1 MASSVEEFTNR
12 LIDPLKSDI
21 SLGLRARFERCFDD
35 VMENAIAFEQKKV
48 RTEARFFNIYS
59 TKYLTARWC
68 RIWWVTILMYS
79 ESLVLGSLI
88 ISFDLLCY
96 LFTQN
101 SSIVSF
107 HGFFKVDLLIPG
119 SSLERIH
126 HTCQTCRSNL
136 KQKVAG
142 FSFDSGSD
150 QVLGCETPAFE
161 YDYGKLASTLL
172 RLIVIGS
179 SPLGNVMIMIKMISI
194 IAPAGIS
201 PRRRNPEEALWLVV
215 RAYIK
220 ESTHSWNIQSVC
232 QKKISICL
240 NRGRMESLGNND
252 VSIVRARK

>member
-21 SLGLRARFERCFDD
+21 NLGLRARFESCFDD

-68 RIWWVTILMYS
+68 RIWGDTILMYLANLWFLETWS
-79 ESLVLGSLI
+79 SLSICCAIYLHETPPLWFI
-88 ISFDLLCY
+88 FDR
-96 LFTQN
+96 
-101 SSIVSF
+101 
-107 HGFFKVDLLIPG
+107 LIPG

-126 HTCQTCRSNL
+126 HNQTCRSNL

-142 FSFDSGSD
+142 FCSYSGSD

-179 SPLGNVMIMIKMISI
+179 SPLGNVMVMIMMISI
-194 IAPAGIS
+194 TAPAGIS
-201 PRRRNPEEALWLVV
+201 PRRRIPEKALWLVV
-215 RAYIK
+215 CAYINTSSQIFDWK
-220 ESTHSWNIQSVC
+220 RVNVNWSNLW
-232 QKKISICL
+232 ISKAYFPANKMNC
-240 NRGRMESLGNND
+240 M
-252 VSIVRARK
+252 